1 MAKPKCV
8 PLKITAKL
16 ADGQLNSADGIIM
29 FDSILYHAWFIKY
42 APQVLEGIHT
52 EGWHKYIGLPLKR
65 LDGGIYAASKAVYEE
80 ICKDVQNINRR
91 PDFFASDK
99 CDKLSLKKGL
109 ISDSVG
115 EFRAYRIPNVI
126 RVVKGGIITFYAVG
140 HKSEIEELLSLI
152 PAVGKKP
159 SVGWGMVK
167 EWIVEEISEDYSL
180 YHPEHGLMRPVPIE
194 EADDRLKDYPIMQYA
209 VKPPYW
215 KNINKRLCYV
225 PIRG

>member
-8 PLKITAKL
+8 PIKITAKL
-16 ADGQLNSADGIIM
+16 VDGQLNSADGIIM

-42 APQVLEGIHT
+42 APHVLEGIHT
-52 EGWHKYIGLPLKR
+52 EGWHKYIGLPLKH
-65 LDGGIYAASKAVYEE
+65 LEGGRYAASKAVYEE
-80 ICKDVQNINRR
+80 IYKDVQHINRR

-109 ISDSVG
+109 ISDSIG
-115 EFRAYRIPNVI
+115 EFRAYRIPNII
-126 RVVKGGIITFYAVG
+126 RVVKGGIITFYAIG
-140 HKSEIEELLSLI
+140 HKAEVEELLSLI
-152 PAVGKKP
+152 PAVGKKC

-167 EWIVEEISEDYSL
+167 EWIVEEIDEDYTL
-180 YHPEHGLMRPVPIE
+180 FHPDYGLMRPLPVE
-194 EADDRLKDYPIMQYA
+194 EADEKVKGYPILQYA

-225 PIRG
+225 PIR